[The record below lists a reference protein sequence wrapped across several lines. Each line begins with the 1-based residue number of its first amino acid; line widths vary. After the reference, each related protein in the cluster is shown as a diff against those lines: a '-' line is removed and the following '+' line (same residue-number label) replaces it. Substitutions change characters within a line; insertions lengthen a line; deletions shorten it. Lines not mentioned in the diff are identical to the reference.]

1 MCQSWYVNVETGGEI
16 TSFGKRMKQL
26 NKQIDTFQDRLTQI
40 EDRYWRQFTAMEKAI
55 SQMNEQSDYLMQ
67 QFGN

>member
-1 MCQSWYVNVETGGEI
+1 METGGEI

-67 QFGN
+67 